1 MISYEVVDNVARIGL
16 THAPANAIDERILTL
31 LVEALD
37 RAAQDAQVRAVILH
51 SEVKG
56 RFCSGLDLRLLHG
69 ADRAEVRRLLERLYS
84 ELYEAQC
91 RLGKPSISAIEGA
104 ARGGGM
110 TVAISCDV
118 LVAGAEAS
126 FGYPEIDIGVLPAI
140 HFSHLPGIVGK
151 HRAFELLFSSR
162 SFDAQEASTLGLV
175 SRVVPAGQALA
186 EATALAQVFAAKPQT
201 ALRLGRAAF
210 VEAVGG
216 AARREQI
223 RQAIDT
229 FCEVTDTDEAR
240 EGIQAFA
247 ERRRPSW
254 RS

>member
-1 MISYEVVDNVARIGL
+1 MISYQVEAQIARIGL
-16 THAPANAIDERILTL
+16 ANAPANAINERMLSL
-31 LVEALD
+31 LIEAMD
-37 RAAQDAQVRAVILH
+37 RAARDDQVRAVVLC
-51 SEVKG
+51 SEVSQ

-69 ADRAEVRRLLERLYS
+69 AQPSEARRLLERLYS

-91 RLGKPSISAIEGA
+91 RLGKPSIAAIEGA

-118 LVAGAEAS
+118 IVSGDAAS

-151 HRAFELLFSSR
+151 HRAFELLFSGR
-162 SFDAQEASTLGLV
+162 SFDAHEARTLGLL

-186 EATALAQVFAAKPQT
+186 EATALAQVFAAKPQAT
-201 ALRLGRAAF
+201 VRLGRAAF
-210 VEAVGG
+210 IEAVGG
-216 AARREQI
+216 AARRAQI

-229 FCEVTDTDEAR
+229 FCEVVDTDEAR
-240 EGIQAFA
+240 EGIQSFA
-247 ERRRPSW
+247 ERRKPSW
-254 RS
+254 LA